1 MALGAVF
8 VTGGAGFVGSHC
20 CKALA
25 AAGHQV
31 TVYDN
36 LSRGWRD
43 FVKWGPLVEGDILD
57 TARLTEALKASGADT
72 VVHFAAVAYIA
83 ESIAKP
89 DQYYRINVAGT
100 VSLLQAMK
108 DAGVKR
114 IVFSSSCATYGV
126 APDLIT
132 EETPQQPINP
142 YGRSKHM
149 AEQVILD
156 TGAAHGI
163 ESVILRY
170 FNAAGSDPDRD
181 VGERHE
187 PEPHVI
193 PLAIRGAM
201 DGGFTFTIN
210 GDDFETPDGTCV
222 RDYVHISDLAD
233 AHVKAVQHLAAGRG
247 SDIFNLS
254 TGRGASVLDLIAAIE
269 NVTGGRIQRAS
280 GPRRPGD
287 PPSLIAS
294 HEKATRV
301 LGWTATRSDLPTII
315 RDAWSWLKQD
325 GLRTAGND
333 LDRKS

>member
-1 MALGAVF
+1 LGAVF
-8 VTGGAGFVGSHC
+8 VTGGAGYVGSHA
-20 CKALA
+20 CKAFA
-25 AAGHQV
+25 AAGRDV

-57 TARLTEALKASGADT
+57 TAKLTAALKASGADT

-83 ESIAKP
+83 ESIVKP
-89 DQYYRINVAGT
+89 DLYYRINVAGT
-100 VSLLQAMK
+100 VSLLQAMLA
-108 DAGVKR
+108 AGVKR

-126 APDLIT
+126 APGVIT
-132 EETPQQPINP
+132 EATPQQPINP
-142 YGRSKHM
+142 YGRSKQM
-149 AEQVILD
+149 AEQAIRD
-156 TGAAHGI
+156 AGPAHGI

-170 FNAAGSDPDRD
+170 FNAGGSDPDRE

-210 GDDFETPDGTCV
+210 GDDFDTPDGTCV
-222 RDYVHISDLAD
+222 RDYVHVCDLAD
-233 AHVKAVQHLAAGRG
+233 AHVRAVDHLGAGRG

-254 TGRGASVLDLIAAIE
+254 TGSGASVLDLIAAIE
-269 NVTGGRIQRAS
+269 GVTGGKIQRKA

-287 PPSLIAS
+287 PPSLVAS
-294 HEKATRV
+294 HEKAARV
-301 LGWTATRSDLPTII
+301 LGWRATRSDLPTLIA
-315 RDAWSWLKQD
+315 DAWGWLKQD

-333 LDRKS
+333 LDRTA